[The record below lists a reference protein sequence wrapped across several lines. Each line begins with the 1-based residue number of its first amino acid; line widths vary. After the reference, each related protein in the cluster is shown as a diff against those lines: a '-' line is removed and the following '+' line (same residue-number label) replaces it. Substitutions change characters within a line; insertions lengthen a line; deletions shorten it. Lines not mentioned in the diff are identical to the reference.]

1 VVEKGRVPRPCVCTV
16 EVRALEEVEDV
27 EPVEVQRDTNTDLCD
42 QHGENARQAA
52 DNEGQTHEKCAPV
65 E

>member
-1 VVEKGRVPRPCVCTV
+1 V